1 MAKMMLEQELTLSRS
16 QEDYLKALYHLQRD
30 ERTVATGE
38 LAHRL
43 GISAASV
50 SEMVSRLADLQLV
63 SHDRYHG
70 QQLTPDGRR
79 VALELVR
86 HHRLLEMFLVQVLGY
101 GWDEVHDEA
110 ERLEHVIS
118 EQMEERIFE
127 VLGRPEIDP
136 HGHEIPSRD
145 GVVRRRDRERSLD
158 ACRKGEEVVISAVA
172 DDDAER
178 LRAIEKRGLIPGT
191 RLQIEGTTEYESPI
205 EVRLEGVLV
214 SVPLGLAR
222 GIFVGGAAS

>member
-1 MAKMMLEQELTLSRS
+1 MLMEQSLSRS

-30 ERTVATGE
+30 DRPVPTGE
-38 LAHRL
+38 LAQRL
-43 GISAASV
+43 GISAPSV

-63 SHDRYHG
+63 RHDRYRG
-70 QQLTPDGRR
+70 QQLTPEGRR

-86 HHRLLEMFLVQVLGY
+86 HHRLLEMFLVRVLGY

-118 EQMEERIFE
+118 ERMEERIFE
-127 VLGRPEIDP
+127 VLGRPELDP
-136 HGHEIPSRD
+136 HGHVIPTRD
-145 GVVRRRDRERSLD
+145 GEVRRRGAERSLEK
-158 ACRKGEEVVISAVA
+158 CERGEEVVVTAVA

-178 LRAIEKRGLIPGT
+178 LRAIERRGLVPGA
-191 RLQIEGTTEYESPI
+191 RLVIVATSEFEGPV
-205 EVRLEGVLV
+205 EVSLEGGTV

-222 GIFVGGAAS
+222 GIFV

>member
-1 MAKMMLEQELTLSRS
+1 MAKTMVEQPLSRS
-16 QEDYLKALYHLQRD
+16 QEDYLKALYHLARD
-30 ERTVATGE
+30 ERPVTTGE
-38 LAHRL
+38 LAQRL

-63 SHDRYHG
+63 RHDRYRG

-86 HHRLLEMFLVQVLGY
+86 HHRLIEMFLVRVLGY

-118 EQMEERIFE
+118 ERMEERIFE
-127 VLGRPEIDP
+127 VLGQPDFDP

-145 GVVRRRDRERSLD
+145 GVVRRRSDERTLD
-158 ACRKGEEVVISAVA
+158 ACRRGEDLVVSAVA
-172 DDDAER
+172 DDDSER
-178 LRAIEKRGLIPGT
+178 LRAIERRGLVPGA
-191 RLQIEGTTEYESPI
+191 RLKIEATSEFESPI
-205 EVRLEGVLV
+205 EVKLDGRAV

-222 GIFVGGAAS
+222 GIFVTEARS